1 VTGPRIFS
9 RVVAPLGNDE
19 VSGQIIKLS
28 RASASVDLAEQ
39 VNAITGIR

>member
-1 VTGPRIFS
+1 LAL
-9 RVVAPLGNDE
+9 APLGHDE
-19 VSGQIIKLS
+19 VSGQIKMS